1 LRWFVDG
8 ARPLIAL
15 VRHGQSSLN
24 AEGRLVGR
32 IDAPLTVLG
41 QAQAAAVAEA
51 VRRLGEVR
59 RVVTSPLMRARTTAE
74 AFGLPV
80 EVDDRWIE
88 IDYGSYDGQR
98 LSEVPAELW
107 DGWRADAAFT
117 PPGGESL
124 AAVGARVRVACDE
137 LAGGSDVTVVVSHV
151 SPIKAA
157 VAWTLGVDD
166 RVAWRMFLA
175 PGSITAIHVDGRGP
189 SLHAFNITGH
199 LPVP

>member
-1 LRWFVDG
+1 
-8 ARPLIAL
+8 LIAL

-175 PGSITAIHVDGRGP
+175 PGSITAIYVDGRGP